1 MLFNYTK
8 FNTTDVKNIIL
19 HYSLNFGNNLK
30 DIYINGNAFD
40 YYMERTLETF
50 FITIYVEKG
59 ANVDYC
65 FKKELNNNK

>member
-19 HYSLNFGNNLK
+19 HYSLNFWNNLK
-30 DIYINGNAFD
+30 DIDMNRTVSD
-40 YYMERTLETF
+40 YYMERMLETF

-59 ANVDYC
+59 ANVDYW
-65 FKKELNNNK
+65 FKEELNNNK